1 MSRTG
6 SGLLAGLAATVV
18 LSALMVMKAAMG
30 VMPELDL
37 PKMIAGMMGS
47 PDSPMLGWAVHFM
60 IGVVGYG
67 LAMAFLNGRLPGNSP
82 TTHGVI
88 IGFVGWLLMMVMV
101 MPMAG
106 AGMFGMKMGLMAPMM
121 TLVLHLIFG
130 AVLGWT
136 YGKLI
141 AGGSG
146 VPTARAA

>member
-1 MSRTG
+1 MSKIRN
-6 SGLLAGLAATVV
+6 GLLAGLAATMV
-18 LSALMVMKAAMG
+18 LSALMVMKAIMG

-67 LAMAFLNGRLPGNSP
+67 LAMAFLNERLPGNSP
-82 TTHGVI
+82 TTHGVV
-88 IGFVGWLLMMVMV
+88 IGFVGWFLMMVMV

-106 AGMFGMKMGLMAPMM
+106 AGMFGMNMGLMAPMM
-121 TLVLHLIFG
+121 TLVLHLVFG

-136 YGKLI
+136 YGKLHSS
-141 AGGSG
+141 A
-146 VPTARAA
+146 ARATLARA